1 MAIGVLILGESGT
14 GKTHSIKGFAPDE
27 VKILSV
33 KKPILPFRG
42 DYELVKTPTGRDII
56 KELKNTKKK
65 AIVIDDFQYVL
76 GVQMMKRVSEKGW
89 DKFNEIQQPY
99 ADVLEAIDE
108 LPDDVIVYLNSH
120 VEIDENGKKK
130 IKTIGKALDKYLTVE
145 GLFMIVL
152 GTLVVD
158 GSYYF
163 TTQNS
168 GSDTIKSPEGMFP
181 SYAIDNDL
189 KYVDDKIRN
198 YYHIG
203 EFLTDEEMA
212 EIDET
217 VKHGDIPIKEEKKG
231 RKRRGEKKKE
241 EPAET
246 PQEEESKAVEDSGTD
261 SRELSPG
268 RNSDAESKTT
278 EEPSKRR
285 RAKKETEE
293 QGKLDEADN
302 SEPVSEGQPKRRR
315 KLSEDPERK
324 AVAEK
329 NANAVA
335 NNGVNDEEE
344 AQDFEDVEMPK
355 VEELPKRK
363 KRAKTEEETE
373 EEPTE
378 TPQEDEEEKPKRRRR
393 RS

>member
-65 AIVIDDFQYVL
+65 AIVVDDFQYIL

-120 VEIDENGKKK
+120 IEIDENGKKK

-203 EFLTDEEMA
+203 EFLSDEEMA
-212 EIDET
+212 EIDEA
-217 VKHGDIPIKEEKKG
+217 VKNDDIPIKEEKKKRG
-231 RKRRGEKKKE
+231 RRCAK
-241 EPAET
+241 
-246 PQEEESKAVEDSGTD
+246 EEESTETPEEEK
-261 SRELSPG
+261 
-268 RNSDAESKTT
+268 T
-278 EEPSKRR
+278 EEKPKHR

-293 QGKLDEADN
+293 QGKPDEADN
-302 SEPVSEGQPKRRR
+302 SEPVGEEQLKRRR
-315 KLSEDPERK
+315 RLSEDPERK

-335 NNGVNDEEE
+335 NNGVNDEGE
-344 AQDFEDVEMPK
+344 AQDFDDVEMPK

-363 KRAKTEEETE
+363 RRAKTEEETE
-373 EEPTE
+373 EVE

>member
-42 DYELVKTPTGRDII
+42 DYDLVKTPTGRDII

-65 AIVIDDFQYVL
+65 AIVIDDFQYIL

-203 EFLTDEEMA
+203 EFLTDDEMA

-217 VKHGDIPIKEEKKG
+217 VKHGDIPIKEEKKKRG
-231 RKRRGEKKKE
+231 RKGAKE
-241 EPAET
+241 EEPTET
-246 PQEEESKAVEDSGTD
+246 SKEEK
-261 SRELSPG
+261 
-268 RNSDAESKTT
+268 T
-278 EEPSKRR
+278 EEKPKRR

-293 QGKLDEADN
+293 QGKPDDVDN
-302 SEPVSEGQPKRRR
+302 SEPVSEEQPKRRR
-315 KLSEDPERK
+315 RLSEDPERK